1 MKPSEQ
7 QFPRYNDLALVV
19 EIFNNIRNLYR
30 FIDPCPE
37 LAGYVEFFAESSPE
51 ATKKYISADE
61 FSVRMFASWT
71 PTFFINLGASYRILS
86 GDCTYRVNAGQGILV
101 LRNSIVERYN
111 RSTDNVFTI
120 KFLPGG
126 LEAVLGVSQ
135 LISKDRIVDLRSI
148 LPQNLL
154 ESLQEPIPF
163 EERYDIMQ
171 TFLLASFARR
181 KKKDHYLQFVQD
193 CIGYNPFEIQWKTSL
208 LAEKMFVSSRTIN
221 RYFNRV
227 VGISPKSYLS
237 LLRARAALAAYIGD
251 KKLFSPFDFGY
262 YDLSHFY
269 KEIRNFTGKKLTE
282 QDSFHG

>member
-1 MKPSEQ
+1 M
-7 QFPRYNDLALVV
+7 V
-19 EIFNNIRNLYR
+19 EIFNNIRKLYR

-37 LAGYVEFFAESSPE
+37 LAGYIEFFAESSPE

-71 PTFFINLGASYRILS
+71 PTFFFNLGAPYRILL
-86 GDCTYRVNAGQGILV
+86 GDCAYRVNAGQGILI

-111 RSTDNVFTI
+111 RPTDNVFTV

-126 LEAVLGVSQ
+126 LESVLGVSQ
-135 LISKDRIVDLRSI
+135 LISKDKIVDLRTL

-154 ESLQEPIPF
+154 ESLKQPISF
-163 EERYDIMQ
+163 EERYGIMQ
-171 TFLLASFARR
+171 TFLLASFAKR
-181 KKKDHYLQFVQD
+181 KKKDHYLQFLQD
-193 CIGYNPFEIQWKTSL
+193 CIGNDPTEIQWKTSL
-208 LAEKMFVSSRTIN
+208 LAEKMFVSSKTIN

-237 LLRARAALAAYIGD
+237 AQRARSALAAYIGD

-262 YDLSHFY
+262 YDMSHFY
-269 KEIRNFTGKKLTE
+269 KEIRNFTGKKLSE
-282 QDSFHG
+282 QDPCSGDIF